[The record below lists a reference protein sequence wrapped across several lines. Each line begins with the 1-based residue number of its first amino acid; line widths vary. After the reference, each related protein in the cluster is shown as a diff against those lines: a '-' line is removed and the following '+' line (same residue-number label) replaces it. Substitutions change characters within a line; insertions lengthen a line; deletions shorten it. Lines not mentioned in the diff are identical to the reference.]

1 MSPFEAH
8 LNLEQDHNHF
18 EVLEYLIGVSLE
30 EHIVHTD
37 DQFQDSSGLV
47 QLPWNPSQPVLL
59 FQGYLV
65 PI

>member
-8 LNLEQDHNHF
+8 PNLEHDHHHF
-18 EVLEYLIGVSLE
+18 EVLEYLMGVSLE
-30 EHIVHTD
+30 EDAVHTD

-59 FQGYLV
+59 FQDYLV